1 MVKDLKVWEL
11 SNEKQ
16 EVVVKF
22 FRGAKTSHMHW
33 HAKSTIEKK
42 PENVIIHC
50 GTNDISKDTDPGKI
64 VTDIIN
70 LPKSVKKVE
79 VT

>member
-1 MVKDLKVWEL
+1 MGKDLKVWEL

-22 FRGAKTSHMHW
+22 FREAKTSHMHW

-50 GTNDISKDTDPGKI
+50 GTNDISKDTDPEKI